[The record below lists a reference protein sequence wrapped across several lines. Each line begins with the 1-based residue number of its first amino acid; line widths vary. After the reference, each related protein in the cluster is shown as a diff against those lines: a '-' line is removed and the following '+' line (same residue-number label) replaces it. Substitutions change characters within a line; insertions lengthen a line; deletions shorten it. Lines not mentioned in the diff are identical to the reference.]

1 MYPMVDGSRDQVAFP
16 TQQKSNFPPSLTV
29 MNSIHACTRVS
40 RSLIIRSISTSSIC
54 RTVAGKETK
63 PTMAYPFASNA
74 LIPPVPSDPRPKTLL
89 KGKSLMEHLPKTTL
103 SERARRMIE
112 VDFSRRHPN
121 RIRVGS
127 VLTVTLEHPPHSF
140 SGVLIAIKRKGADT
154 SIVLRNIVQRTG
166 VEMQFFL
173 NSPAIKNIKV
183 IQRAGGIPPPGEEGV
198 KMGKAMVRSKLY
210 FLRDYPSKMSAIS
223 AGITKQKK

>member
-1 MYPMVDGSRDQVAFP
+1 
-16 TQQKSNFPPSLTV
+16 
-29 MNSIHACTRVS
+29 MNSAHACTRVS
-40 RSLIIRSISTSSIC
+40 RSLIIRSISTTPIC
-54 RTVAGKETK
+54 RTAAAKERPQTK
-63 PTMAYPFASNA
+63 AYPFASNA
-74 LIPPVPSDPRPKTLL
+74 LVPPVPSDPRPKTLL
-89 KGKSLMEHLPKTTL
+89 KGKNLMQHLHKTTL
-103 SERARRMIE
+103 SERARQMIE

-121 RIRVGS
+121 RICVGS

-154 SIVLRNIVQRTG
+154 SILLRNIVQRTG

-173 NSPAIKNIKV
+173 NSPAIRNIKL
-183 IQRAGGIPPPGEEGV
+183 IQRAGGTPPPGEEGV

-223 AGITKQKK
+223 AGITKHKR

>member
-1 MYPMVDGSRDQVAFP
+1 MNGS
-16 TQQKSNFPPSLTV
+16 T
-29 MNSIHACTRVS
+29 HVS
-40 RSLIIRSISTSSIC
+40 RSLMTRSIFTSSIC
-54 RTVAGKETK
+54 RTTAARETP
-63 PTMAYPFASNA
+63 PTKAYPFASNA
-74 LIPPVPSDPRPKTLL
+74 LVPPVPGDLRPKTLL
-89 KGKSLMEHLPKTTL
+89 KGKNLMEYLHKTTL
-103 SERARRMIE
+103 SERARQMIE

-127 VLTVTLEHPPHSF
+127 VLTITLEHPPHSF

-154 SIVLRNIVQRTG
+154 SILLRNIVQRTG

-173 NSPAIKNIKV
+173 NSPAIRNIKM
-183 IQRAGGIPPPGEEGV
+183 IQRAGGTPPPGEEGV

-223 AGITKQKK
+223 AGIAKHRK

>member
-1 MYPMVDGSRDQVAFP
+1 
-16 TQQKSNFPPSLTV
+16 
-29 MNSIHACTRVS
+29 MNSVHACTRIP
-40 RSLIIRSISTSSIC
+40 RSLITRSMSTSPIC
-54 RTVAGKETK
+54 RTAAAKERP
-63 PTMAYPFASNA
+63 PTTVYPFASNA
-74 LIPPVPSDPRPKTLL
+74 LIPPVPGDPRPKSLL
-89 KGKSLMEHLPKTTL
+89 KGKSLMEHLHKTTL
-103 SERARRMIE
+103 SERARRMVE

-154 SIVLRNIVQRTG
+154 SILLRNIVQRTG

-173 NSPAIKNIKV
+173 NSPAIRNIKV
-183 IQRAGGIPPPGEEGV
+183 IQRAGGTPPPGEEGV
-198 KMGKAMVRSKLY
+198 KIGKAMVRSKLY

>member
-1 MYPMVDGSRDQVAFP
+1 
-16 TQQKSNFPPSLTV
+16 
-29 MNSIHACTRVS
+29 MNGIHACTRVS
-40 RSLIIRSISTSSIC
+40 RSLTIRNISTSSIC
-54 RTVAGKETK
+54 RAAAAKEIPPTK
-63 PTMAYPFASNA
+63 TYPFASNA
-74 LIPPVPSDPRPKTLL
+74 LILPVPSDPRPMALR
-89 KGKSLMEHLPKTTL
+89 KGKHLMEHLHKTTL

-154 SIVLRNIVQRTG
+154 SILLRNIVQRTG

-183 IQRAGGIPPPGEEGV
+183 IQRAGGTPPPGEEGV
-198 KMGKAMVRSKLY
+198 KMGKAMARSKLY

-223 AGITKQKK
+223 AGITKQRK

>member
-1 MYPMVDGSRDQVAFP
+1 
-16 TQQKSNFPPSLTV
+16 

-40 RSLIIRSISTSSIC
+40 RSLVTRSISTSSIC
-54 RTVAGKETK
+54 RTVADKAGPPTK
-63 PTMAYPFASNA
+63 AYPFASNA
-74 LIPPVPSDPRPKTLL
+74 LIPSVPSEPRPKSLL
-89 KGKSLMEHLPKTTL
+89 KGKKLMEHLHKTTL
-103 SERARRMIE
+103 SERARPMIE

-127 VLTVTLEHPPHSF
+127 VLTVTLEHPPHTF
-140 SGVLIAIKRKGADT
+140 SGVLIAIKRKGADS
-154 SIVLRNIVQRTG
+154 SILLRNIVQRTG

-183 IQRAGGIPPPGEEGV
+183 IQRAGGAPPPGEEGV
-198 KMGKAMVRSKLY
+198 RMGKAMVRSKLY

-223 AGITKQKK
+223 AGITKQRK

>member
-1 MYPMVDGSRDQVAFP
+1 
-16 TQQKSNFPPSLTV
+16 
-29 MNSIHACTRVS
+29 MNSIYACTRVS
-40 RSLIIRSISTSSIC
+40 RSVTIRNISTSSIC
-54 RTVAGKETK
+54 RAAATKEAPVAK
-63 PTMAYPFASNA
+63 AYPFASDA
-74 LIPPVPSDPRPKTLL
+74 LVLPVPSDPRPGTLL
-89 KGKSLMEHLPKTTL
+89 KGKDIMGHLHKTTL
-103 SERARRMIE
+103 SERARQLIE

-140 SGVLIAIKRKGADT
+140 SGVLIAIRRKGADT
-154 SIVLRNIVQRTG
+154 SILLRNIVQRTG

-183 IQRAGGIPPPGEEGV
+183 IQRAGGTPPPGEEGV
-198 KMGKAMVRSKLY
+198 KMGRAMVRSKLY